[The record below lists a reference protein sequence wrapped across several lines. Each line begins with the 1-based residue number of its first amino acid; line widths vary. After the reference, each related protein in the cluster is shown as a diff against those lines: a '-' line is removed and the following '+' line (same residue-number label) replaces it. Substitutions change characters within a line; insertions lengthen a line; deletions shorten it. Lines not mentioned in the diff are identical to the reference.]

1 MAALEEEEEQTTT
14 QEEECVICMSPLCTP
29 GQEDLSEDGLRR
41 TLDCSHTFHESC
53 IAQWLR
59 QSPQCPVC
67 RHRVGGAAGADALE
81 MEAASA
87 VLMRHV
93 ESNRSFLKR
102 SACRQGLTTF
112 VAFCSVCLYMAF
124 STTNHTS
131 RGYALF
137 PHLFL
142 SFMTLST
149 TISLSN
155 TSAVDIEPLIRFY
168 NVVLLS
174 PALRS
179 VFILAFM
186 MLELT
191 TPSTSAVLVVL
202 FALVSVF
209 FSLNEDH
216 RLLILLAR
224 ILINTRNE
232 LRVVGASAEAA
243 LRPPQSASTGSGAAV
258 ASESGGE
265 AELSSNSVVDSA
277 AAVV

>member
-1 MAALEEEEEQTTT
+1 MALEEEEQQTTT

-29 GQEDLSEDGLRR
+29 GQEEDSSEDGLRR

-67 RHRVGGAAGADALE
+67 RHRVGGAAGADASTTE

-87 VLMRHV
+87 VLIRHV
-93 ESNRSFLKR
+93 ESNRSSLKR

-124 STTNHTS
+124 STNHTS

-142 SFMTLST
+142 SFMNLST

-155 TSAVDIEPLIRFY
+155 TSAVDVEPLIRFY

-277 AAVV
+277 VV